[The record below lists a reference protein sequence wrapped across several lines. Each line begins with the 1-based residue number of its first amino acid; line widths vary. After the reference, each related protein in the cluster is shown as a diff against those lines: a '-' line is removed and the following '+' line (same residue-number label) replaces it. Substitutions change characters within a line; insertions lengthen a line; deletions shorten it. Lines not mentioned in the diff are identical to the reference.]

1 MITGERLAA
10 EDAYRLGLLAQS
22 PVGAGEALQA
32 AEDLAQRVTAASPS
46 AVRMILELTDPEHD
60 GKLAHETAL
69 AALAATTADGREGI
83 AAFRD
88 KRAPVFA
95 SVAGDGSAA

>member
-1 MITGERLAA
+1 
-10 EDAYRLGLLAQS
+10 
-22 PVGAGEALQA
+22 
-32 AEDLAQRVTAASPS
+32 
-46 AVRMILELTDPEHD
+46 
-60 GKLAHETAL
+60 L